1 MRLTR
6 VIRITTLLLACV
18 ALPARAQSDGA
29 DTPPEAAT
37 GRVTKH
43 LVTAKRH
50 MVVAADPLAAEA
62 GRAMLRAGG
71 NALDA
76 AIAVQMVLNM
86 VEPQSSGIGGG
97 GFLIHDDAQTRRM
110 AAWDGRETA
119 PAAATPERFLVDG
132 KPLRFGDAVASGL
145 SVGVPGVL
153 AMLEAAHRA
162 HGRLPWQALFAPA
175 LRLADDGFPVS
186 QRLAELIASDTL
198 LSKNTAARALFH
210 HPDGTPLR
218 AGETLNNP
226 ELGRVLRT
234 ISREGA
240 KAFYQGDIAADIV
253 AAVHAHMRPGDMT
266 VQDIAAY
273 QPRRREVLCS
283 VYRTQHICGMPPPS
297 SGTATI
303 AMMLAMLERFPLA
316 KMKPGSLDA
325 VHLFSEAGR
334 LAYADRDRYLADP
347 DFVTPPLAQL
357 LDRNYLARRS
367 ALIRDDRSLGTAPP
381 GDFAGAQAFGDDHT
395 AALPSTTQI
404 SVVDDDGNAVSF
416 TSSVESAFGS
426 RILVRGFLLNN
437 QLTDFSLLPSSNG
450 MPAANRVEPGKRPR
464 SSMAP
469 TLVFDAQN
477 RLRYVLG
484 SPGGSM
490 IINYVA
496 KTLVGLIDWKLDAQ
510 QAADLPNFGSRNRT
524 TELEAGTAAEDLAPQ
539 LRARGH
545 AVRVLPMSSGVHVI
559 AITPGKGLSGGA
571 DPRRE
576 GVALGD

>member
-6 VIRITTLLLACV
+6 VIRITTLLLACM

-97 GFLIHDDAQTRRM
+97 GFLIHYDAKTRRM

-316 KMKPGSLDA
+316 KMKPGS
-325 VHLFSEAGR
+325 
-334 LAYADRDRYLADP
+334 
-347 DFVTPPLAQL
+347 
-357 LDRNYLARRS
+357 
-367 ALIRDDRSLGTAPP
+367 
-381 GDFAGAQAFGDDHT
+381 
-395 AALPSTTQI
+395 
-404 SVVDDDGNAVSF
+404 
-416 TSSVESAFGS
+416 
-426 RILVRGFLLNN
+426 
-437 QLTDFSLLPSSNG
+437 
-450 MPAANRVEPGKRPR
+450 
-464 SSMAP
+464 
-469 TLVFDAQN
+469 
-477 RLRYVLG
+477 
-484 SPGGSM
+484 PGGSM